1 MDRSNAVQ
9 LSQPDDE
16 ARVKL
21 IEKQTVWKRFI
32 HLQTMVFEQQTRDG
46 RTIRIHREVHDHG
59 VAAAILLFDPKRE
72 EIVLVRQF
80 RPGAFANGDA
90 SFMLEIPAGLT
101 DGDQPDEAIRRES
114 MEETGYAVSA
124 PRYLFDTYA
133 SPGTLTEKISLFY
146 ARVDLAEKA
155 GKGGGLET
163 EGEDIEVLTVP
174 LDKAYGMIASG
185 EITDS
190 KTIIMLQW
198 AMLNRASL

>member
-1 MDRSNAVQ
+1 MDRSNAVK
-9 LSQPDDE
+9 LTQPDDE
-16 ARVKL
+16 ARISL
-21 IEKQTVWKRFI
+21 IEKQTVWKHFI

-46 RTIRIHREVHDHG
+46 RTIRINREVHDHG

-72 EIVLVRQF
+72 EVVLVRQF
-80 RPGAFANGDA
+80 RPGAFANGDP

-114 MEETGYAVSA
+114 MEETGYTVDA
-124 PRYLFDTYA
+124 PRFLFDTYA

-146 ARVDLAEKA
+146 ARVDLDVKA
-155 GKGGGLET
+155 GEGGGLKT

-174 LDKAYGMIASG
+174 LDQAYGMIASG

-198 AMLNRASL
+198 AMLNRANL

>member
-1 MDRSNAVQ
+1 MRSHAVP
-9 LSQPDDE
+9 LSMSDDDQ
-16 ARVKL
+16 RIRL
-21 IEKQTVWKRFI
+21 IEKQTVWKNFI
-32 HLQTMVFEQQTRDG
+32 HLQTMIFEQRTRDG

-72 EIVLVRQF
+72 EVVLVRQF
-80 RPGAFANGDA
+80 RPGAYANGDA

-133 SPGTLTEKISLFY
+133 SPGTLTEKVSLFY
-146 ARVDLAEKA
+146 ARVDLDEKA
-155 GKGGGLET
+155 GEGGGLEN
-163 EGEDIEVLTVP
+163 EGEDIEVLTVS
-174 LDKAYGMIASG
+174 LDAAYGMIATG
-185 EITDS
+185 EVTDS

-198 AMLNRASL
+198 AMLNRATL